1 MKIDRDS
8 GRLSWQMN
16 FQIDRNSWL
25 IFHKRTVRSSSQQKK
40 KMTKAFAKQQQS
52 FSLFWFRFFFV
63 NVGNSCANNVVAA
76 SVSFLQKGYN

>member
-1 MKIDRDS
+1 MAKMKIDRDS

-25 IFHKRTVRSSSQQKK
+25 IFHTQKNFCNKK
-40 KMTKAFAKQQQS
+40 KMTKAFAKEQQS

>member
-1 MKIDRDS
+1 MTNEFPNWSKLLI
-8 GRLSWQMN
+8 N
-16 FQIDRNSWL
+16 FSHTKEL
-25 IFHKRTVRSSSQQKK
+25 LQQK

>member
-1 MKIDRDS
+1 MAKMKIDRDS

-25 IFHKRTVRSSSQQKK
+25 IFHTQKNFCNKK
-40 KMTKAFAKQQQS
+40 KWQKPLLSSNKVFL
-52 FSLFWFRFFFV
+52 FFWFRFFFV